1 MGEKYYKPILKEGEH
16 LIHSKENPDRVRGLA
31 RDEDNKNQD
40 IIEWEEYT
48 LDDLNVDDYMF
59 PDEEYRTQLTPLQEE
74 IANKIADALVQVA
87 VDVGTWA
94 FHELI
99 VPMWKESIWP
109 KIQEKGR
116 KLKGVIRK
124 NKDER
129 TKELK
134 DYRSEVIPAHDMG
147 LGDVSAQI
155 DIAFE
160 QLYYEMDEEE
170 VKAHMMQLV
179 YHMLGLANEVRIL
192 SNAMI
197 RKECESDDLCLEKQ
211 RDVELFLA
219 GKVANGLDKLLS
231 DGNLRLNI
239 DTSRDLFMLTG
250 GGVRLDGEYVPVQIP
265 KICEA
270 IKKMKVDTE

>member
-16 LIHSKENPDRVRGLA
+16 LIHSKENPNRVRGLA

-48 LDDLNVDDYMF
+48 VDDLNDDDYIF
-59 PDEEYRTQLTPLQEE
+59 PVEEYRTQLTPLQEE
-74 IANKIADALVQVA
+74 IANKIADALVQVVA
-87 VDVGTWA
+87 EVGIWA
-94 FHELI
+94 FHELLI
-99 VPMWKESIWP
+99 PLWKDSIWP

-129 TKELK
+129 AKELE
-134 DYRSEVIPAHDMG
+134 DFRNEVIPANDKR
-147 LGDVSAQI
+147 LEDVSAQI
-155 DIAFE
+155 DIAFD
-160 QLYYEMDEEE
+160 QLYHEMDEEE
-170 VKAHMMQLV
+170 AKAHMMRLV
-179 YHMLGLANEVRIL
+179 YHMLGLANEIRIL

-231 DGNLRLNI
+231 DGNLHLDI

-270 IKKMKVDTE
+270 INNLKVDIE

>member
-48 LDDLNVDDYMF
+48 IDDLNVDDYMF
-59 PDEEYRTQLTPLQEE
+59 PDEEYRTKLTPLQEE
-74 IANKIADALVQVA
+74 IANRIADALVQVVA
-87 VDVGTWA
+87 DVGIWA
-94 FHELI
+94 FHELLI
-99 VPMWKESIWP
+99 PLWKDSIWP

-147 LGDVSAQI
+147 LDDVSAQI
-155 DIAFE
+155 DIAFD

-265 KICEA
+265 KIREA